1 MAKNFLTQALK
12 ETIEI
17 KFDVKILL
25 FEQYQDDMGY
35 TEEDVYNY
43 AAYAGNEI
51 FLGKYDDPK
60 IEILC
65 LFHELGHITCN
76 KKKVNSKYFCYL
88 SMEAVA
94 WEMAIKLIDDYNILF
109 DFTFDFNNYNSNEM
123 KFMREQ
129 FKTYFNSEY
138 NEFLR

>member
-1 MAKNFLTQALK
+1 
-12 ETIEI
+12 
-17 KFDVKILL
+17 
-25 FEQYQDDMGY
+25 
-35 TEEDVYNY
+35 
-43 AAYAGNEI
+43 
-51 FLGKYDDPK
+51 
-60 IEILC
+60 
-65 LFHELGHITCN
+65 
-76 KKKVNSKYFCYL
+76 
-88 SMEAVA
+88 MEAVA